1 MPFQKGKP
9 KTGGRAK
16 GTPNKDNPLKTL
28 LHEHSTEYFSKN
40 IRPEDVNVSVFII
53 DPKADNA
60 ITLAETIK
68 EQFVEQHKGEI
79 FSKYEID
86 CISMRASDRAKAEI
100 ELLSFHTPKMQAISA
115 DMSVK
120 DANKTITD
128 RISRLAAGEEIPAD
142 E

>member
-1 MPFQKGKP
+1 M
-9 KTGGRAK
+9 
-16 GTPNKDNPLKTL
+16 L
-28 LHEHSTEYFSKN
+28 LHEHSADYFEKRISA
-40 IRPEDVNVSVFII
+40 EDAPFSEEWKEKHRGDVLSQFDI
-53 DPKADNA
+53 DLMCMKA
-60 ITLAETIK
+60 T
-68 EQFVEQHKGEI
+68 
-79 FSKYEID
+79 
-86 CISMRASDRAKAEI
+86 DRAKAEI

>member
-1 MPFQKGKP
+1 M
-9 KTGGRAK
+9 
-16 GTPNKDNPLKTL
+16 
-28 LHEHSTEYFSKN
+28 
-40 IRPEDVNVSVFII
+40 SVFII

-60 ITLAETIK
+60 ITIAETIK
-68 EQFVEQHKGEI
+68 AQFVEQHKGEI
-79 FSKYEID
+79 FSQYEID

-120 DANKTITD
+120 ANKTITD

>member
-28 LHEHSTEYFSKN
+28 LHEHSVDYFTRN
-40 IRPEDVNVSVFII
+40 IP
-53 DPKADNA
+53 
-60 ITLAETIK
+60 AEEVDIGNEEWK
-68 EQFVEQHKGEI
+68 QRHAGEM
-79 FSKYEID
+79 FSHYELD
-86 CISMRASDRAKAEI
+86 LMGMKPSERAKAEI
-100 ELLSFHTPKMQAISA
+100 ELLSYHTPKMQAISA

-120 DANKTITD
+120 DANKTLTD

-142 E
+142 EA

>member
-28 LHEHSTEYFSKN
+28 LHEHSVDYFTRN
-40 IRPEDVNVSVFII
+40 IPVEDVDIGNEEWKQNHAGMLSHF
-53 DPKADNA
+53 
-60 ITLAETIK
+60 
-68 EQFVEQHKGEI
+68 
-79 FSKYEID
+79 EID
-86 CISMRASDRAKAEI
+86 LMCMKESERAKAEI
-100 ELLSFHTPKMQAISA
+100 ELLSYHTPKMQAISA

-142 E
+142 EV